1 MADEDTP
8 TQPDDM
14 KYEEFGYADLMQR
27 RETVARFLR
36 DIPNQPLTLAAV
48 TLVVIE
54 ANRRWPRDAEPQKH
68 VRGLP
73 QDSGHQRT
81 RHGKPQLGRWL
92 SESPF

>member
-54 ANRRWPRDAEPQKH
+54 ANQGD
-68 VRGLP
+68 VGLVM
-73 QDSGHQRT
+73 QNLRSMYAAYLKIQAINARATGS
-81 RHGKPQLGRWL
+81 LN
-92 SESPF
+92 